1 MDVGVFDGVASGHH
15 HAVSEVDAAMAH
27 SGGVISAGEK
37 HQVSGLGFG
46 FADVLALVPQAIG
59 GGASDVITSLI
70 VDPADIAGAVE
81 TGFRSR
87 TTPDVRCT
95 DVLLRLLIKKKAAN
109 LFQTYCF
116 RWPPM
121 GGGYS
126 VLKVQVRLAR

>member
-95 DVLLRLLIKKKAAN
+95 DVLLRLLIDFGKF
-109 LFQTYCF
+109 LVGQ
-116 RWPPM
+116 
-121 GGGYS
+121 
-126 VLKVQVRLAR
+126 RLCRDGVVNTSFAGAIRATGR

>member
-95 DVLLRLLIKKKAAN
+95 DVLLRLLIDFGKF
-109 LFQTYCF
+109 LVGVGRQDI
-116 RWPPM
+116 
-121 GGGYS
+121 
-126 VLKVQVRLAR
+126 